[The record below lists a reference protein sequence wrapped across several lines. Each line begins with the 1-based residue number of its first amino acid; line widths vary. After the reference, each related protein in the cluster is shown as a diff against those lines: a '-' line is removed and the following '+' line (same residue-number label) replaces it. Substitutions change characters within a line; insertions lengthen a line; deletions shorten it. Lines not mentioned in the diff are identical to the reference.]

1 MILMWMYV
9 SACVPRNNTIEA
21 MFSSYSLVDCLK
33 SFINE
38 SDKTK
43 IDLTRPS
50 MKGPDV
56 SLQ

>member
-1 MILMWMYV
+1 MWMYV

-43 IDLTRPS
+43 IDSTRPS